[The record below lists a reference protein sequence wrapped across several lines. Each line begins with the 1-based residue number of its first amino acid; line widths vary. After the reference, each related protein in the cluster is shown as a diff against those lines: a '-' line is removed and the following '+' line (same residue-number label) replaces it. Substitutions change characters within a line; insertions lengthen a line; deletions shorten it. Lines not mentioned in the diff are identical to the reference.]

1 MENTHKICKCC
12 KEAKPVSEF
21 NKRSLSKDG
30 LQYNCRPCNSKTSL
44 QFRKTNPNY
53 KKEWDLKNPGRQNE
67 IVKNWVSNNY
77 DKFYATLLKTHD
89 SWGSGIY
96 RVFNR
101 ITGEAYIGA
110 SVHMR
115 GRKYAHFT
123 TLNFNCSNRRLQESM
138 AKYGK
143 SNFEF
148 QILEKISDL
157 SILADRE
164 KHWIEL
170 MKPAYNINLV

>member
-1 MENTHKICKCC
+1 
-12 KEAKPVSEF
+12 
-21 NKRSLSKDG
+21 
-30 LQYNCRPCNSKTSL
+30 
-44 QFRKTNPNY
+44 
-53 KKEWDLKNPGRQNE
+53 
-67 IVKNWVSNNY
+67 
-77 DKFYATLLKTHD
+77 
-89 SWGSGIY
+89 
-96 RVFNR
+96 
-101 ITGEAYIGA
+101 
-110 SVHMR
+110 MR